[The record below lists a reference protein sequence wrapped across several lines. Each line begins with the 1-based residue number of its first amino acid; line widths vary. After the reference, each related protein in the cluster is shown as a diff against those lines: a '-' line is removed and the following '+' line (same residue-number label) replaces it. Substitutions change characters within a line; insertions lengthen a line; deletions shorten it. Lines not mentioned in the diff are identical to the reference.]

1 MHCWKNGA
9 IQMFSSA
16 SSNGMHHHPGSH
28 DPVLVALSVLI
39 AALSSYTAL
48 DLATRMRAASGSASL
63 GWLGAAAVAMGGGI
77 WSMHFVAMLAF
88 SLPGVDISYDP
99 LLTLLSLAIPIL
111 VAAAAF
117 VVVSRRS
124 NALVVSGI
132 AMGLAISGMHYTGMS
147 AMRMAASI
155 HYDPVW
161 VALSIAIA
169 IGASIIALRLAF
181 HMTSVLERVSAGA
194 VMGVAISGMHYAA
207 MQGSS
212 FVPADAVLGRAAHG
226 AVGQAPLAFLI
237 AGTTVVV
244 LIMGLA
250 AAVYDRFSA
259 ERAGR
264 EAEALRR
271 SEERFRLLVEG
282 VADHAI
288 FMLDPEGRVANWNL
302 GAHRLIGYGDE
313 IVGTH
318 YAILHTD
325 EERYSG
331 IPDAM
336 LLDAKREGKSTGE
349 GWRVRK
355 DGNRFWAEATI
366 RVVRNER
373 GEAIGFAKIVRD
385 VTERRRAQE
394 ALERTRDAL
403 AISQKMETVGQLT
416 GGVAHDFNNI
426 LAVIMGSLELAKK
439 RLQPEDPRIHRLLD
453 NAIQGA
459 LRGASLTQRMLAFAR
474 KQDLKPVVVDVP
486 ELVRGM
492 AALLKFAP
500 GIRVETRFPIEL
512 ANVKV
517 DANQLELAILNL
529 AVNARD
535 AITAGG
541 GVISISAR
549 EEHAIDGLAEGRYVA
564 LSVSDT
570 GCGMGEETLKHA
582 QEPFFTTKG
591 VGKGTGLGLS
601 MVKGLAEQS
610 GGVLLLKSHI
620 GEGTTAEIWLPA
632 CQDEKVPVPHA
643 AEPSRSASRS
653 SRPISVL
660 VVDDDLLVLDS
671 IAAMLDDLGHAVIE
685 ARSGEEAVR
694 LLPRMPKID
703 IVVTDYAM
711 PGMNGLQLAEAV
723 AAERP
728 GTPVVLC
735 TGYAEF
741 PGSTQPQLPR
751 ISKPFDQTA
760 LVAAI
765 EEAMR
770 VQADMRSVLTLQP
783 KRA

>member
-1 MHCWKNGA
+1 
-9 IQMFSSA
+9 
-16 SSNGMHHHPGSH
+16 MHHHPGSH
-28 DPVLVALSVLI
+28 DPVLVALSILI
-39 AALSSYTAL
+39 AALASYTAL
-48 DLATRMRAASGSASL
+48 DLATRMRAASGPARL
-63 GWLGAAAVAMGGGI
+63 GWLAAAAVAMGGGI

-88 SLPGVDISYDP
+88 ILPGVAISYDP

-111 VAAAAF
+111 VAAGAF
-117 VVVSRRS
+117 VVVSQRP
-124 NALVVSGI
+124 NALILSGI
-132 AMGLAISGMHYTGMS
+132 GMGLAISGMHYTGMS
-147 AMRMAASI
+147 AMTMAASI

-169 IGASIIALRLAF
+169 IGASIIALWLAF
-181 HMTSVLERVSAGA
+181 HMTSVLERISAGA
-194 VMGVAISGMHYAA
+194 VMGLAISGMHYAA

-212 FVPADAVLGRAAHG
+212 FVPTDVVIRHAGHG

-237 AGTTVVV
+237 AGTTIAV
-244 LIMGLA
+244 LVIGLA
-250 AAVYDRFSA
+250 AAVYDRLSA

-271 SEERFRLLVEG
+271 SEEKFRLLVEG

-288 FMLDPEGRVANWNL
+288 FVLDPEGRVANWNL
-302 GAHRLIGYGDE
+302 GARRLIGYGDE

-318 YAILHTD
+318 YSILHAD
-325 EERYSG
+325 KDRDAG
-331 IPDAM
+331 VPDR
-336 LLDAKREGKSTGE
+336 LLQEARREGKSACE

-355 DGNRFWAEATI
+355 DGSRFWAETTI
-366 RVVRNER
+366 RPVRNER
-373 GEAIGFAKIVRD
+373 GETIGFAKIVRD
-385 VTERRRAQE
+385 VTERRLAQE

-403 AISQKMETVGQLT
+403 AISQKMETIGQLT

-426 LAVIMGSLELAKK
+426 LAVILGSLELAKK
-439 RLQPEDPRIHRLLD
+439 RLHTEDARIHRLLD

-492 AALLKFAP
+492 AALLKFDP
-500 GIRVETRFPIEL
+500 GIRVETRFPLEL
-512 ANVKV
+512 VKVKV
-517 DANQLELAILNL
+517 DANQLELAVLNL

-535 AITAGG
+535 AISTGA
-541 GVISISAR
+541 GVISIAAR
-549 EEHAIDGLAEGRYVA
+549 EEHAIDGLAPGRYVA

-570 GCGMGEETLKHA
+570 GCGMDEETLRHA

-610 GGVLLLKSHI
+610 GGVLLLKSRI
-620 GEGTTAEIWLPA
+620 GTGTTAEIWLPA
-632 CQDEKVPVPHA
+632 SQEEAAPVAHA
-643 AEPSRSASRS
+643 AVPSRSATRS
-653 SRPISVL
+653 IRPISVL
-660 VVDDDLLVLDS
+660 AVDDDLLVLDNL
-671 IAAMLDDLGHAVIE
+671 AAMLDDLGHAVIE
-685 ARSGEEAVR
+685 ARSGEEAVE
-694 LLPRMPKID
+694 LLRRTPKID

-723 AAERP
+723 AIQCP

-735 TGYAEF
+735 TGYADLPE
-741 PGSTQPQLPR
+741 STRPHLPR
-751 ISKPFDQTA
+751 ISKPFDQAA

-765 EEAMR
+765 EEATR
-770 VQADMRSVLTLQP
+770 AAANAHSVVTLHP
-783 KRA
+783 KIA

>member
-1 MHCWKNGA
+1 
-9 IQMFSSA
+9 
-16 SSNGMHHHPGSH
+16 MHHHPGSH

-88 SLPGVDISYDP
+88 SLPGMDISYDP

-132 AMGLAISGMHYTGMS
+132 GMGLAISGMHYTGMS

-212 FVPADAVLGRAAHG
+212 FVPADTVLGRAAHG

-244 LIMGLA
+244 LVMGLA

-492 AALLKFAP
+492 AALLKFDP

-541 GVISISAR
+541 MISISAR

-632 CQDEKVPVPHA
+632 CQDEKAPVPDA
-643 AEPSRSASRS
+643 AEPSRSASRG

-685 ARSGEEAVR
+685 ARSGEEAVQ

-751 ISKPFDQTA
+751 VSKPFDQTA

>member
-1 MHCWKNGA
+1 
-9 IQMFSSA
+9 
-16 SSNGMHHHPGSH
+16 MHHHPGSH

-48 DLATRMRAASGSASL
+48 DLATRMRAASGTVSL
-63 GWLGAAAVAMGGGI
+63 GWLVAAAVAMGGGI

-88 SLPGVDISYDP
+88 NLPGVDVSYDP
-99 LLTLLSLAIPIL
+99 LLTLLSLALPIL

-117 VVVSRRS
+117 LIVSQRS
-124 NALVVSGI
+124 STLIASGI
-132 AMGLAISGMHYTGMS
+132 GMGLAISGMHYTGMS

-155 HYDPVW
+155 KYDPVW
-161 VALSIAIA
+161 VIASIAIA
-169 IGASIIALRLAF
+169 IGASIVALRLAF
-181 HMTSVLERVSAGA
+181 HMTSVRERISAGV
-194 VMGVAISGMHYAA
+194 VMGLAISGMHYAA

-212 FVPADAVLGRAAHG
+212 FVLTEGVHGRAASG
-226 AVGQAPLAFLI
+226 TVGQAPLAFLI
-237 AGTTVVV
+237 AGTTIMV
-244 LIMGLA
+244 LMIGLVA
-250 AAVYDRFSA
+250 AIYDRASA

-288 FMLDPEGRVANWNL
+288 FMLDPEGRIANWNL
-302 GAHRLIGYGDE
+302 GAGRLIGYGEE
-313 IVGTH
+313 IVGSH
-318 YAILHTD
+318 YAVLHTD
-325 EERYSG
+325 EDRDAG
-331 IPDAM
+331 VPDA
-336 LLDAKREGKSTGE
+336 LLVDAKREGKSAGE

-355 DGNRFWAEATI
+355 DGSRFWAEATI
-366 RVVRNER
+366 RAVRNER
-373 GEAIGFAKIVRD
+373 GETIGFAKIVRD
-385 VTERRRAQE
+385 VMERRLAQE

-426 LAVIMGSLELAKK
+426 LAVILGSLELAKK
-439 RLQPEDPRIHRLLD
+439 RLQGEDPRIHRLLD
-453 NAIQGA
+453 NAIHGA

-474 KQDLKPVVVDVP
+474 KQDLKPVIVDVP

-492 AALLKFAP
+492 SALLKFDPA
-500 GIRVETRFPIEL
+500 IRVETRFPIEL
-512 ANVKV
+512 AKVKV

-535 AITAGG
+535 AMTAGG
-541 GVISISAR
+541 GTISIAAR
-549 EEHAIDGLAEGRYVA
+549 EEQATGGLAAGRYVA

-570 GCGMGEETLKHA
+570 GSGMDIETLEHA

-610 GGVLLLKSHI
+610 GGVLLLKSRI

-632 CQDEKVPVPHA
+632 SQDEQAPARPV
-643 AEPSRSASRS
+643 AEQSRAASRS
-653 SRPISVL
+653 VRPLSVL

-671 IAAMLDDLGHAVIE
+671 VAAMLDDLGHAVIE
-685 ARSGEEAVR
+685 ARSGEEAVQ
-694 LLPRMPKID
+694 LLRRTPKVD

-711 PGMNGLQLAEAV
+711 PGMNGLQLADAV
-723 AAERP
+723 ADEHP

-735 TGYAEF
+735 TGYAELL
-741 PGSTQPQLPR
+741 GTAQPHLPR
-751 ISKPFDQTA
+751 ISKPFEQAA
-760 LVAAI
+760 LAAVI
-765 EEAMR
+765 DEVMR
-770 VQADMRSVLTLQP
+770 AQADARAVLTLRP

>member
-1 MHCWKNGA
+1 
-9 IQMFSSA
+9 
-16 SSNGMHHHPGSH
+16 MHHHPGSH

-48 DLATRMRAASGSASL
+48 DLATRMRAASGFASL

-88 SLPGVDISYDP
+88 SLPGMDISYDP

-132 AMGLAISGMHYTGMS
+132 GMGLAISGMHYTGMS

-161 VALSIAIA
+161 VVLSIAIA

-181 HMTSVLERVSAGA
+181 HMTSVLERISAGV

-244 LIMGLA
+244 LIIGLA
-250 AAVYDRFSA
+250 AAVYDRSSA
-259 ERAGR
+259 ERADR

-302 GAHRLIGYGDE
+302 GAGRLIGYGDE

-318 YAILHTD
+318 YAILHAD
-325 EERYSG
+325 EDRDSG
-331 IPDAM
+331 IPDAV

-349 GWRVRK
+349 GWCVRK
-355 DGNRFWAEATI
+355 DGSHFWAETTI

-373 GEAIGFAKIVRD
+373 GETIGFAKIVRD

-426 LAVIMGSLELAKK
+426 LAVILGSLELAKK

-474 KQDLKPVVVDVP
+474 KQDLKPVVVDVR

-492 AALLKFAP
+492 TALLKFDA
-500 GIRVETRFPIEL
+500 GVRIETPFPMEL
-512 ANVKV
+512 PKVKV
-517 DANQLELAILNL
+517 DANQLELAVLNL
-529 AVNARD
+529 AVNASD
-535 AITAGG
+535 AMPTG
-541 GVISISAR
+541 GVITIAAR
-549 EEHAIDGLAEGRYVA
+549 EEQSAEEVETKRYVA
-564 LSVSDT
+564 LSVTDS
-570 GCGMGEETLKHA
+570 GCGMDDETLKHA

-601 MVKGLAEQS
+601 MVHGLAEQS
-610 GGVLLLKSHI
+610 GGRLVLKSRL
-620 GEGTTAEIWLPA
+620 GEGTTAEIWLPIA
-632 CQDEKVPVPHA
+632 EQPAAAVKQDSSISIP
-643 AEPSRSASRS
+643 RI
-653 SRPISVL
+653 SRPLSVL
-660 VVDDDLLVLDS
+660 VVDDDMLVLENT
-671 IAAMLDDLGHAVIE
+671 AAMLEDLGHTVVE
-685 ARSGEEAVR
+685 ARSGEEALS
-694 LLPRMPKID
+694 LLRRTRTVD
-703 IVVTDYAM
+703 LVVTDYAM
-711 PGMNGLQLAEAV
+711 PGMTGLQLADAV
-723 AAERP
+723 AADRP
-728 GTPVVLC
+728 GTVILLS
-735 TGYAEF
+735 TGYAEL
-741 PGSTQPQLPR
+741 PSDARSSLPR
-751 ISKPFDQTA
+751 LSKPFDQAA
-760 LVAAI
+760 LARAI
-765 EEAMR
+765 EAAMGEQEPAGSI
-770 VQADMRSVLTLQP
+770 VAF
-783 KRA
+783 

>member
-1 MHCWKNGA
+1 
-9 IQMFSSA
+9 
-16 SSNGMHHHPGSH
+16 MHHHPGSH

-48 DLATRMRAASGSASL
+48 DLATRMRAASGLASL
-63 GWLGAAAVAMGGGI
+63 AWLGAAAVAMGGGI

-99 LLTLLSLAIPIL
+99 LLTLLSLALPIL

-117 VVVSRRS
+117 VIVSQRS

-132 AMGLAISGMHYTGMS
+132 GMGLAISGMHYTGMT

-155 HYDPVW
+155 HYDPLW
-161 VALSIAIA
+161 VVLSIAIG
-169 IGASIIALRLAF
+169 IGASIVALWLAF
-181 HMTSVLERVSAGA
+181 RMTSVLERIAAGV
-194 VMGVAISGMHYAA
+194 VMGLAISGMHYAA

-212 FVPADAVLGRAAHG
+212 FIPMDGVLGRAAFG
-226 AVGQAPLAFLI
+226 TVGQAPLAFLI
-237 AGTTVVV
+237 AGTTIVV
-244 LIMGLA
+244 LVIGLA
-250 AAVYDRFSA
+250 VAVHDRSSA

-271 SEERFRLLVEG
+271 SEEKFRLLVEG

-302 GAHRLIGYGDE
+302 GAIRLIGYGEE
-313 IVGTH
+313 IVGAD

-325 EERYSG
+325 EDR
-331 IPDAM
+331 DAGVPEAV
-336 LLDAKREGKSTGE
+336 LLDARREGKSAGE

-355 DGNRFWAEATI
+355 DGSRFWAEATI

-373 GEAIGFAKIVRD
+373 GEAIGFANIVRD

-403 AISQKMETVGQLT
+403 VVSQKMETVGQLT

-426 LAVIMGSLELAKK
+426 LAVITGSLELAKK
-439 RLQPEDPRIHRLLD
+439 RLQTEDPRIHRLLD
-453 NAIQGA
+453 NAIHGA

-492 AALLKFAP
+492 SALLKFNPA
-500 GIRVETRFPIEL
+500 IRVETRFPIEL
-512 ANVKV
+512 AKVKV
-517 DANQLELAILNL
+517 DANQLELAVLNL

-535 AITAGG
+535 AMTASGG
-541 GVISISAR
+541 TISIAAR
-549 EEHAIDGLAEGRYVA
+549 EEQAIDGLAEGRYVA

-570 GCGMGEETLKHA
+570 GSGMDEETLKHA

-610 GGVLLLKSHI
+610 GGVLMLKSRI

-632 CQDEKVPVPHA
+632 SQDEKLPEPHA
-643 AEPSRSASRS
+643 VEPSRTAPRS
-653 SRPISVL
+653 HRPVSVL

-685 ARSGEEAVR
+685 ARSGEEAVQ
-694 LLPRMPKID
+694 LLRRTPKVD

-711 PGMNGLQLAEAV
+711 PGMNGLQLAETV
-723 AAERP
+723 AAEHP

-735 TGYAEF
+735 TGYAEL
-741 PGSTQPQLPR
+741 PGSAQPHLPR
-751 ISKPFDQTA
+751 ISKPFDQAA
-760 LVAAI
+760 LVAVM
-765 EEAMR
+765 EEVMR
-770 VQADMRSVLTLQP
+770 ARADARSVLPLRP